1 MANQSRLKA
10 IYQRIEDGI
19 ERESWQEARSG
30 LRELARILVDAT
42 IVADNEFVAQI
53 DELVAQIFL
62 DVSLDDAF
70 EAELSLNSIGWSADG
85 LRDVSQLARK
95 RRPPMTSEQRAATL
109 KDAEARVLACLGEG
123 NAGPKSNR
131 EIADK
136 LDLHVATVARTLGVL
151 RARGAVRSWPEGRF
165 MMNMLAEKASDA
177 PSQDVS
183 NTRNDVEG
191 SEIRANEDRS
201 NIEKNDQPDIFI
213 APEFESKVYFAV
225 KDEIFEK
232 SPQKSNS
239 FHLKKIKGK
248 SFSVGYVPIRDAQ
261 QILPVASGDSLKL
274 VTNTVKDNF
283 VPNDDKIWLDRDSS
297 ELMRSSIS

>member
-136 LDLHVATVARTLGVL
+136 LDLHVKADGNALFLARVTHDARREIIWRIHDPERANAILLGVL
-151 RARGAVRSWPEGRF
+151 SRKDYPRPFEHRIDDDSAWT
-165 MMNMLAEKASDA
+165 KAAWYLD
-177 PSQDVS
+177 
-183 NTRNDVEG
+183 N
-191 SEIRANEDRS
+191 
-201 NIEKNDQPDIFI
+201 
-213 APEFESKVYFAV
+213 
-225 KDEIFEK
+225 
-232 SPQKSNS
+232 
-239 FHLKKIKGK
+239 
-248 SFSVGYVPIRDAQ
+248 
-261 QILPVASGDSLKL
+261 LPV
-274 VTNTVKDNF
+274 
-283 VPNDDKIWLDRDSS
+283 DR
-297 ELMRSSIS
+297 